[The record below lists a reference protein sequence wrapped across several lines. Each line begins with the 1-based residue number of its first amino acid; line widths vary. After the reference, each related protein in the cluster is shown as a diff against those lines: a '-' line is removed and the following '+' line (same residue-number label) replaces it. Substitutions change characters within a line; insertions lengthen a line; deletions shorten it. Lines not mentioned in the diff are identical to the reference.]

1 MQLQKLRSELEKF
14 ADACKTDRMGQRIL
28 RPRVAKADE
37 RPAGANRPLL
47 YIAAAAAAAIVSYV
61 AVPYL
66 ASQPR
71 EPAVAQRPRAP
82 PARAQKL
89 PMPEDAEA
97 RKLRCA
103 GYAEMGNC
111 RRASAFMIAQC
122 PGTCRPDETFCRR
135 PPPADHQSWCPQRA
149 REGLCESEW
158 ARGSFHFLYQ
168 CFNSCALYDPELV
181 LRVLREAHES
191 AISPFPNALVNLAA
205 AVGDVAP
212 LALDDALAGAG
223 RVHEARVERLHDRPR
238 VRLVHEFLTQE
249 EADAL
254 ISIGKPLLQPS
265 PTMASYRHT
274 VRTSSTAYL
283 GNDVHP
289 AVKAVRRRVAALSG
303 YPEANIEPLQF
314 LQYEAGQQYEGHNDF
329 FDACDVGEI
338 FRGGERRQTF
348 LIYLNTLPE
357 EDTGGATSFIQLGVK
372 AKPKKNSAIAFN
384 NYLKDSNGR
393 GDQRCLHS
401 GEPPT
406 IGTKYAI
413 NVWIRERKFS

>member
-1 MQLQKLRSELEKF
+1 
-14 ADACKTDRMGQRIL
+14 
-28 RPRVAKADE
+28 
-37 RPAGANRPLL
+37 
-47 YIAAAAAAAIVSYV
+47 
-61 AVPYL
+61 
-66 ASQPR
+66 
-71 EPAVAQRPRAP
+71 
-82 PARAQKL
+82 
-89 PMPEDAEA
+89 
-97 RKLRCA
+97 
-103 GYAEMGNC
+103 MGNC

-135 PPPADHQSWCPQRA
+135 PPPADHQPWCPQRA

-329 FDACDVGEI
+329 FDACDVDQTL
-338 FRGGERRQTF
+338 RGGERRMTF
-348 LIYLNTLPE
+348 LLYLNDLPDGDE
-357 EDTGGATSFIQLGVK
+357 GGNTTFTQLGVSVPPR
-372 AKPKKNSAIAFN
+372 ARAALAFD
-384 NYLKDSNGR
+384 NYEEGSPLVGTVDCMHAGTPP
-393 GDQRCLHS
+393 QR
-401 GEPPT
+401 
-406 IGTKYAI
+406 GTKWAI
-413 NVWIRERKFS
+413 NVWIRVREFH